1 MTAQYKILTINS
13 IFALVLLAGCTQN
26 NPNDFSKVT
35 PGKYECVSNENEK
48 IDITVSTEEKIA
60 RFSNKAEAMAAFVKP
75 SLVSESASAEQSVVN
90 FSNQTYAEGQEKYE
104 GEKDAPE
111 QARSSYSLDTAA
123 GSLTRQLEYLD
134 GMTNTPSYTSETTF
148 KCTRK

>member
-1 MTAQYKILTINS
+1 MTVKS
-13 IFALVLLAGCTQN
+13 IIALAVLAGCAQN
-26 NPNDFSKVT
+26 DPNDFSKVT

-48 IDITVSTEEKIA
+48 IDITVSTARKIA
-60 RFSNKAEAMAAFVKP
+60 EFLNKAEAMAAFVKP
-75 SLVSESASAEQSVVN
+75 SLVTEGASAEQSVVN
-90 FSNQTYAEGQEKYE
+90 FSNRTYAEGQEKYE

-123 GSLTRQLEYLD
+123 GSLTRQLEYFD
-134 GMTNTPSYTSETTF
+134 GMTNTPSYNVATTF